1 MKSNPIPALAFAVL
15 LAPLCVLGDGP
26 QIVSLS
32 HAQVGKGDGR
42 SGYTKAISSK
52 ADFARVVAQLQQTDA
67 RLQAFFDLLEFAGWP
82 QGNCQVDDLALN
94 QMHAQAM
101 EAMQACPDVDGIVA
115 TMIKRLDEPKHRL
128 EMIPALLEFAGPEL
142 QMGSVF
148 FVSDNPKL
156 DALKDKARQAVSR
169 APDVKTVTQ
178 ALASPDLRLRRW
190 AVQNFANPL
199 SRTEEWTPLLPQ
211 IEKAAS
217 GKDSGLR
224 QDAIGPL
231 ASFPGIGKFL
241 EVRLSKEKSPFILM
255 GLLHQKDLYGEGF
268 DSRFLPRFLPL
279 LSDRDES
286 VRDEALDFIGCTS
299 IWAEM
304 LKINFGRD
312 VLDKVIRAT
321 RSPSAK
327 ERFEAVFALDCI
339 RHLDPDLSRQAL
351 LRLVNDPDEDVRWR
365 LGFCL
370 ADQYDRPDVKQAIA
384 ALVKDKS
391 PLVRFETILA
401 IGDEKFLPEL
411 QELARGADTQIAKSA
426 SEQLNLV
433 AERSEATA
441 NLLR

>member
-1 MKSNPIPALAFAVL
+1 
-15 LAPLCVLGDGP
+15 
-26 QIVSLS
+26 
-32 HAQVGKGDGR
+32 
-42 SGYTKAISSK
+42 
-52 ADFARVVAQLQQTDA
+52 
-67 RLQAFFDLLEFAGWP
+67 
-82 QGNCQVDDLALN
+82 
-94 QMHAQAM
+94 M
-101 EAMQACPDVDGIVA
+101 EAMQGCPDVDGVVA
-115 TMIKRLDEPKHRL
+115 TMIQRLDEPQHRL
-128 EMIPALLEFAGPEL
+128 EMIPCFARVRRTGISRWAAFFSSPTIRNSMHAQGQGP
-142 QMGSVF
+142 GSRRPGGGCGDRHPRRWPV
-148 FVSDNPKL
+148 
-156 DALKDKARQAVSR
+156 R
-169 APDVKTVTQ
+169 
-178 ALASPDLRLRRW
+178 DLRLRRW

-199 SRTEEWTPLLPQ
+199 GRTEEWTPLLPQ

-327 ERFEAVFALDCI
+327 ERFEAVFALDC
-339 RHLDPDLSRQAL
+339 
-351 LRLVNDPDEDVRWR
+351 
-365 LGFCL
+365 
-370 ADQYDRPDVKQAIA
+370 
-384 ALVKDKS
+384 
-391 PLVRFETILA
+391 T
-401 IGDEKFLPEL
+401 
-411 QELARGADTQIAKSA
+411 
-426 SEQLNLV
+426 
-433 AERSEATA
+433 
-441 NLLR
+441 